1 VKDER
6 KGRRKELLIS
16 LLLVVF
22 LLCPTD
28 ANTYNGPSPQELL
41 EEAYNKG
48 VENSWAYA
56 ALLLERGRAEGGE
69 RGLELLEFSRRLG
82 PDLPTTYLEA
92 SFLRWRLRPWELYTP
107 FRGYIRGFK
116 ALFRNVPLLF
126 MHAVQLSFF
135 LGMGMTLAV
144 ILCSLLLLLRRL
156 PIFLQTR
163 LWLKVII
170 LALPLLLR
178 LNIVWCFLLWGIFL
192 WPYLEREAKVFLFLC
207 LVGLTYLLPLSS
219 EVSHLLSAQPGH
231 LPSDLYE
238 LNYGER
244 KEELWK
250 RLLQQKAEGP
260 FDRDLLL
267 SLAVAHKR
275 EGRYEEAKREL
286 EAILRKRP
294 TDADAWCNLGN
305 LLLLEGSTGEAI
317 KAYRKAISYRP
328 SEGIYYYNLSK
339 ALMQHS
345 IFFLPEA
352 YTAFRRAAELAP
364 QRIAMQ
370 LQREAPHPNRSIL
383 DAPLRRGRILGRE
396 LKALWQGGGRAFLW
410 RAWFRPLSERVRF
423 LSPVTILALLILLG
437 LLKPEGEVRRCS
449 MCGRIFSGLYSQ
461 REGRRAICLRCATI
475 IRGREK
481 DLPAREE
488 KLREIRAF
496 IRREEGILRGLVHL
510 PGAGHFWKGHYL
522 MGLCLSFLFF
532 TVLNGLIHYRGV
544 LPHPYFPFHSFPSS
558 LPLWV
563 LALLGVYWVGWRDS
577 KRRSHREVFRPP
589 FYLGI

>member
-1 VKDER
+1 MKDER
-6 KGRRKELLIS
+6 KGRRKGLLIS

-22 LLCPTD
+22 LLYPT
-28 ANTYNGPSPQELL
+28 NGSTYNGPNPQELL

-69 RGLELLEFSRRLG
+69 RGLELLEFSRRLA

-107 FRGYIRGFK
+107 FRGYIQGFK

-250 RLLQQKAEGP
+250 RLLRQKAEGP

-396 LKALWQGGGRAFLW
+396 LKALWQGGGRGFLW
-410 RAWFRPLSERVRF
+410 RAWFRPLSERVQF

-532 TVLNGLIHYRGV
+532 TVLNGLIYYRGV
-544 LPHPYFPFHSFPSS
+544 LPHPYLPFHSFPSS